1 MWCSSVPNGGGG
13 GGGGAAAAAIATAA
27 TVAAKA
33 APTPTPTR
41 LPTNTPLHAAADAGD
56 ASAVKTLLRNGA
68 DPNSRVKRPRYDKG
82 ATALHLAARGGHLEV
97 TLALLAAGAETS
109 GRELRRSPRWGRGD
123 GDGDDDGDGDGDSD
137 GDGGAETRGR
147 EFHSFSS
154 GWGEGNGDSDGD
166 GDGDGGSDRY
176 REGGGGK
183 GKGKGKGEGGW
194 RRRGEWDG
202 DLTPLHLASAHGH
215 VAVVRALLS
224 AGEPTDLIAS
234 GRKVGVG
241 LPTDGSGAGFFGE
254 RCSSDG
260 DGSSSSDGSGS
271 DSGGDSGGGSYGGGG
286 GGHTPLH
293 LASAYGHAAVVRA
306 LTEAG
311 ACVRAQG
318 GASDDTPLHLA
329 SASGQV
335 EAMAALLEA
344 GADVDAGD
352 EIGNTALHVVADAR
366 SLEFLLAAGANP
378 NLAAESPYGCG
389 TPLGSYCTLI
399 HRLETDQK
407 VVRRATAQVQA
418 LLRHGADTGVRAS
431 REWASSSSSS
441 SSPPASSSSCPI
453 LSCAAKNGVPGI
465 VAALLDAGL
474 DPNGRDREGWAPLH
488 DAAWGNHVEVLR
500 LLLQAGAEKNASTG
514 RGGWTALHLACRYT
528 SVDCVLELLRWGVD
542 LNPKTGV
549 DADDD
554 FWCRDL
560 MFGGGRVGVSKGG
573 GKTPAEV
580 IGLKNRA
587 APAPTPAPATPG
599 PGLAPASV
607 LAIEGAGG
615 GSGGARSVDP
625 TEDEDEQMEVFD
637 GENRKMKTNT
647 RPSVQCLRRLVRPPP
662 SARPS
667 PPPPDRDTKYLCT
680 PFRVPVPV
688 PSRACACAH
697 AISAFP

>member
-1 MWCSSVPNGGGG
+1 MWRCSLPHGGSDSR
-13 GGGGAAAAAIATAA
+13 GGAAAGGGGVAAVTTAAITTIA
-27 TVAAKA
+27 A
-33 APTPTPTR
+33 APRSTPKSKPMP

-56 ASAVKTLLRNGA
+56 ASAVETLLRGGA

-82 ATALHLAARGGHLEV
+82 ATALHLAAKGGHLEV
-97 TLALLAAGAETS
+97 ALALLAAGAETS
-109 GRELRRSPRWGRGD
+109 GRD
-123 GDGDDDGDGDGDSD
+123 
-137 GDGGAETRGR
+137 
-147 EFHSFSS
+147 
-154 GWGEGNGDSDGD
+154 
-166 GDGDGGSDRY
+166 
-176 REGGGGK
+176 
-183 GKGKGKGEGGW
+183 
-194 RRRGEWDG
+194 
-202 DLTPLHLASAHGH
+202 AHGH

-234 GRKVGVG
+234 GRKG
-241 LPTDGSGAGFFGE
+241 
-254 RCSSDG
+254 
-260 DGSSSSDGSGS
+260 
-271 DSGGDSGGGSYGGGG
+271 
-286 GGHTPLH
+286 
-293 LASAYGHAAVVRA
+293 
-306 LTEAG
+306 G
-311 ACVRAQG
+311 AC
-318 GASDDTPLHLA
+318 DDTPLHLA

-352 EIGNTALHVVADAR
+352 EIGNTPLHVVADAR

-431 REWASSSSSS
+431 REWVSSSSSS
-441 SSPPASSSSCPI
+441 ASSSSSSCPI

-542 LNPKTGV
+542 LDPKTGV

-560 MFGGGRVGVSKGG
+560 MFGGGRVGASKGG

-587 APAPTPAPATPG
+587 APAPTPTPTLAGG
-599 PGLAPASV
+599 PGFGSAS
-607 LAIEGAGG
+607 IPPTEGGDIGDGG
-615 GSGGARSVDP
+615 GGGGWSVDP
-625 TEDEDEQMEVFD
+625 AEDEDEQMEVFD
-637 GENRKMKTNT
+637 EETGQRDTSAAGRNAIRRALRREVSWRRRRGVVLAKTFLENRLKVGAAGL
-647 RPSVQCLRRLVRPPP
+647 PPPVCLGGGGDAAGIGCLRNADSEGVGPESVRTRGVAFGDGAAGGRSKRCRADVGGMWAAPTTGGRGSGGVQGVVLEEAVPLRGVLEGLMDL
-662 SARPS
+662 AGCEEA
-667 PPPPDRDTKYLCT
+667 L
-680 PFRVPVPV
+680 FRQVVM
-688 PSRACACAH
+688 
-697 AISAFP
+697 FL

>member
-1 MWCSSVPNGGGG
+1 MWRCSLPHGGSDSR
-13 GGGGAAAAAIATAA
+13 GGAAAGGGGVAAVTTAAITTIA
-27 TVAAKA
+27 A
-33 APTPTPTR
+33 APRSTPKSKPMP

-56 ASAVKTLLRNGA
+56 ASAVETLLRGGA

-82 ATALHLAARGGHLEV
+82 ATALHLAAKGGHLEV
-97 TLALLAAGAETS
+97 ALALLAAGAETS
-109 GRELRRSPRWGRGD
+109 GREFHSSSRWCKGNA
-123 GDGDDDGDGDGDSD
+123 DGDSD
-137 GDGGAETRGR
+137 GDSE
-147 EFHSFSS
+147 
-154 GWGEGNGDSDGD
+154 SDGD
-166 GDGDGGSDRY
+166 GDKGSDGGDGDV
-176 REGGGGK
+176 GK
-183 GKGKGKGEGGW
+183 GKGKGRRGW

-241 LPTDGSGAGFFGE
+241 LPADGSGAGFFGE
-254 RCSSDG
+254 RCSNDDGGSDS
-260 DGSSSSDGSGS
+260 DSDSSDGSGS
-271 DSGGDSGGGSYGGGG
+271 DGGGSRSGRGGGGG

-293 LASAYGHAAVVRA
+293 LASAYGHATVVRV

-318 GASDDTPLHLA
+318 GACDDTPLHLA

-352 EIGNTALHVVADAR
+352 EIGNTPLHVVADAR

-431 REWASSSSSS
+431 REWVSSSSSS
-441 SSPPASSSSCPI
+441 ASSSSSSCPI

-542 LNPKTGV
+542 LDPKTGV

-560 MFGGGRVGVSKGG
+560 MFGGGRVGASKGG

-587 APAPTPAPATPG
+587 APAPTPTPTLAGG
-599 PGLAPASV
+599 PGFGSAS
-607 LAIEGAGG
+607 IPPTEGGDIGDGG
-615 GSGGARSVDP
+615 GGGGWSVDP
-625 TEDEDEQMEVFD
+625 AEDEDEQMEVFD
-637 GENRKMKTNT
+637 GENRKIQSNT
-647 RPSVQCLRRLVRPPP
+647 RPSVPCLRRPLCL
-662 SARPS
+662 
-667 PPPPDRDTKYLCT
+667 PPPPDRGHDDSCLLSPPRLTA
-680 PFRVPVPV
+680 P
-688 PSRACACAH
+688 ACIVAY
-697 AISAFP
+697 